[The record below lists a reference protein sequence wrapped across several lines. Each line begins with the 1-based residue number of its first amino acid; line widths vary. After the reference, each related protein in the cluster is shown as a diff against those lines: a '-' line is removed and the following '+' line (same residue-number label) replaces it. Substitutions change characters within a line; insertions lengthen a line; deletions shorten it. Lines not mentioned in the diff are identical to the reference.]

1 MARKNMTTRMP
12 DTVSSATET
21 GEFAEF
27 VAADDQVRSRAYE
40 IYQAR
45 RHCGGGG
52 DALADW
58 IAAECDLKERGNG
71 DREAAGV
78 GAESGGSGI

>member
-1 MARKNMTTRMP
+1 MARTDMATRMP
-12 DTVSSATET
+12 ETVSSATET
-21 GEFAEF
+21 AEFAEF
-27 VAADDQVRSRAYE
+27 VRTDDRVRSRAYE

-58 IAAECDLKERGNG
+58 IAAERDLKAG
-71 DREAAGV
+71 DDDEELTARI
-78 GAESGGSGI
+78 GAESGGSEI